1 MSNTKVVIVEGARTP
16 MGGLLGSLSAVAAPE
31 LASTAIAA
39 AISIAIIFR
48 TTLFISAIILLLTT
62 YLDYL

>member
-16 MGGLLGSLSAVAAPE
+16 MGGLLGSLSAVSAPE

-39 AISIAIIFR
+39 AISRSQNAPAEVDEDFMGCV
-48 TTLFISAIILLLTT
+48 LPAAVKQ
-62 YLDYL
+62 